1 MSSLTVADLR
11 RVRPSVI
18 EEVAGRLRREQARV
32 FEVAAVMVLARVSQ
46 LEWAGGAADAAG
58 ARYLALSLRLGAVVS
73 RLGASAEALET
84 AAPRLR
90 SALALLFRAGSRAA
104 EEGGWVDEW
113 GGVHAASLVAGPDVV
128 AAAVHARREA
138 LLRAEVEA
146 LVLRSRTVARD
157 ADEALAGALVAA
169 ARGLAGASTPT
180 GAPLP
185 PPALS
190 GALSP
195 FATEAWWSSLSP
207 GQRQQ
212 VLREHPEWVGPR
224 DGIPAAVRHAANL
237 QLLSRLEGRARAR
250 YQQVVHESPGSP
262 GLSGLLG
269 PDGGRLTAA
278 RNRLADLQAVR
289 DVLRRR
295 DGGGERTLLMVDGSG
310 ELLEAA
316 VAVGD
321 IERAGHVA
329 TYVGGLSTTVRGDLR
344 RYDSVFARMRS
355 QARALGD
362 DDENDLAIVTWLG
375 YPAPQ
380 NTVVGVP
387 GASVFGSSRAKSYAA
402 ELAAFTNGVAAAR
415 GRYVHQTVWAH
426 SYGSVLAGFALLQ
439 PHSIDDVVVFGS
451 PGLPFRSIEQAALKR
466 GGLNVLRADLD
477 PVATA
482 GPVVHE
488 TEAENVAGSI
498 WLSTAASKDAV
509 NSWRSSS
516 GHSGYLDSGSTSERN
531 LLAVALARPDRTVT
545 ASPGE
550 RTSHLSADR
559 VGSWFVRARKA
570 MPWGL
575 QWGSQWGRPGLP
587 FGAPLH
593 REWATVRPHSGLF
606 GRTPPA

>member
-1 MSSLTVADLR
+1 MSSLAVADLR
-11 RVRPSVI
+11 RVRPGVL
-18 EEVAGRLRREQARV
+18 EEVAVRLRREQARV
-32 FEVAAVMVLARVSQ
+32 LEVAAVLVVARVSR

-58 ARYLALSLRLGAVVS
+58 ARYLALSSRLGGVVS
-73 RLGASAEALET
+73 RLGASVEALEA

-90 SALALLFRAGSRAA
+90 SALALLFRAGNRAA
-104 EEGGWVDEW
+104 EEGAWVDEW
-113 GGVHAASLVAGPDVV
+113 GGVRLASRVAGPDVV
-128 AAAVHARREA
+128 AAAVQARREA

-146 LVLRSRTVARD
+146 LVLRSRAMARD
-157 ADEALAGALVAA
+157 ADEALAHALVAA
-169 ARGLAGASTPT
+169 ARGLVGASGPT
-180 GAPLP
+180 GASLPP

-190 GALSP
+190 GALTP
-195 FATEAWWSSLSP
+195 FATGAWWSSLSP
-207 GQRQQ
+207 GQRRQ

-224 DGIPAAVRHAANL
+224 DGIPAADRHTANL
-237 QLLSRLEGRARAR
+237 VLLSRLERQAATR
-250 YQQVVHESPGSP
+250 YDEVANGWPW
-262 GLSGLLG
+262 
-269 PDGGRLTAA
+269 PDGDELTAA

-289 DVLRRR
+289 DVLRS
-295 DGGGERTLLMVDGSG
+295 GGGGGSGGGGVGAGDRTLLMVDGSG

-344 RYDSVFARMRS
+344 RYDNIFDRMRA
-355 QARALGD
+355 QAGAVGD

-380 NTVVGVP
+380 NTRIGVP
-387 GASVFGSSRAKSYAA
+387 GASVFSSSRAKSYAA

-426 SYGSVLAGFALLQ
+426 SYGSVLAGYALLQ

-451 PGLPFRSIEQAALKR
+451 PGMPFRSIEQAALKP

-488 TEAENVAGSI
+488 TEAENVAGSL
-498 WLSTAASKDAV
+498 WLSTAASKDAI
-509 NSWRSSS
+509 NCWRSSS
-516 GHSGYLDSGSTSERN
+516 GHSGYLDAGSTSERN
-531 LLAVALARPDRTVT
+531 LLAVALARPDRTVAAT
-545 ASPGE
+545 PGE
-550 RTSHLSADR
+550 RTSHISADR
-559 VGSWFVRARKA
+559 VGSWFVRAEKA

-575 QWGSQWGRPGLP
+575 PWTLP
-587 FGAPLH
+587 FGAPLR
-593 REWATVRPHSGLF
+593 REWAPVAPRSRSAGP
-606 GRTPPA
+606 TPPA